1 MLLSVSHH
9 AKSRGVLCDDR
20 AMKTHVLK
28 TQQSET
34 LFEKSRLLIP
44 GGVNSPVRAF
54 GSVGGTPRFIA
65 RAKGSKLWDVDGNEY
80 IDAVGSW
87 GPMILGHA
95 HPAVL
100 EAIYQ
105 AAQDGTSFGA
115 PTSREL
121 ELAELVLSRYPKCER
136 IRFVN
141 SGTEATM
148 SAIRVARGTTGRDYI
163 IKFAGNYHGHA
174 DNLLVAAGSGSMTTG
189 VPSSAGVPADTAK
202 TTLVARYND
211 LDSVK
216 RLFEARPNEIAAVIL
231 EPVVG
236 NMGVVVP
243 KEEFLTGL
251 REITKQYGA
260 LLLVD
265 EVMTGF
271 RLAPGGAVE
280 LFNLDADLVC
290 WGKIIGGGLPVG
302 AYGGKAKSMDNVSP
316 VGKVYQAGTLSGNP
330 LAMAAGTAT
339 LAQMDKTSD
348 LYEVL
353 EERTGR
359 LEGGLREG
367 AKEASVPVTINR
379 VGSMITVFFTSQAV
393 TDFESAST
401 TNINQFK
408 VWFHSLLEQGVYW
421 PASNYEAAFLSY
433 AHNEDDIEKMIEAA
447 LTAFK
452 QIP

>member
-1 MLLSVSHH
+1 M
-9 AKSRGVLCDDR
+9 
-20 AMKTHVLK
+20 K

-34 LFEKSRLLIP
+34 LFEKSRRLIP

-54 GSVGGTPRFIA
+54 GSVGGTPRFIT
-65 RAKGSKLWDVDGNEY
+65 RAKGSRLWDVDGNEY
-80 IDAVGSW
+80 IDAIGSW

-100 EAIYQ
+100 KAINRVS
-105 AAQDGTSFGA
+105 QDGTSFGA
-115 PTSREL
+115 PTGREL
-121 ELAELVLSRYPKCER
+121 ELAELVLSRYRGCER

-148 SAIRVARGTTGRDYI
+148 SAIRVARGATGRDYI

-174 DNLLVAAGSGSMTTG
+174 DSLLVAAGSGAMTTG
-189 VPSSAGVPADTAK
+189 VPSSAGVPTDTAK

-216 RLFEARPNEIAAVIL
+216 KLFEARPDEIATVIL

-236 NMGVVVP
+236 NMGVVIP
-243 KEEFLTGL
+243 TQEFLTGL
-251 REITKQYGA
+251 RDITKQYGA

-271 RLAPGGAVE
+271 RLARGGAVE
-280 LFNLDADLVC
+280 RLNIDADLVC

-302 AYGGKAKSMDNVSP
+302 AYGGKADIMDNVSP

-330 LAMAAGTAT
+330 LAMAAGIAT
-339 LAQMDKTSD
+339 LTEMDKTSD
-348 LYEVL
+348 LYDVL

-359 LEGGLREG
+359 LEGGLQEG
-367 AKEASVPVTINR
+367 AKDAGIPVTINR

-401 TNINQFK
+401 TNTEQFK

-433 AHNEDDIEKMIEAA
+433 AHTQEDIERMIEAA
-447 LTAFK
+447 STAFK
-452 QIP
+452 KIK

>member
-1 MLLSVSHH
+1 MNTQTSQKLF
-9 AKSRGVLCDDR
+9 KR
-20 AMKTHVLK
+20 A
-28 TQQSET
+28 SE
-34 LFEKSRLLIP
+34 LIP

-65 RAKGSKLWDVDGNEY
+65 RAKGSRLWDADGNDY

-100 EAIYQ
+100 EAINQ
-105 AAQDGTSFGA
+105 AARDGTSFGA
-115 PTSREL
+115 PTSREI
-121 ELAELVLSRYPKCER
+121 ELAELVLARYPGCER
-136 IRFVN
+136 LRFVN

-148 SAIRVARGTTGRDYI
+148 SAIRVARGATGRDYI

-174 DNLLVAAGSGSMTTG
+174 DALLVAAGSGALTTG

-211 LDSVK
+211 LDSVRK
-216 RLFEARPNEIAAVIL
+216 LFEARPKEIAVVAL

-236 NMGVVVP
+236 NMGVVIP
-243 KEEFLTGL
+243 TQEFLTGL
-251 REITKQYGA
+251 RDITRKYGA
-260 LLLVD
+260 KLLVD

-271 RLAPGGAVE
+271 RLARGGAVE
-280 LFNLDADLVC
+280 RLNIDADLVC

-302 AYGGKAKSMDNVSP
+302 AYGGKAEIMDNVSP
-316 VGKVYQAGTLSGNP
+316 IGKVYQAGTLSGNP
-330 LAMAAGTAT
+330 LAMAAGIAT
-339 LAQMDKTSD
+339 LTQMDKTLD

-359 LEGGLREG
+359 LEQGLREG
-367 AKEASVPVTINR
+367 AKIAGIPVTINR
-379 VGSMITVFFTSQAV
+379 VGSMITVFFTHQAV

-401 TNINQFK
+401 TNTEMFK
-408 VWFHSLLEQGVYW
+408 IWFHGLLERGVYW

-433 AHNEDDIEKMIEAA
+433 AHSDADIDTMIKAA
-447 LTAFK
+447 RESFLLL
-452 QIP
+452 

>member
-1 MLLSVSHH
+1 VTIDAMNVET
-9 AKSRGVLCDDR
+9 SR
-20 AMKTHVLK
+20 
-28 TQQSET
+28 T
-34 LFEKSRLLIP
+34 LFERASELIP

-65 RAKGSKLWDVDGNEY
+65 RAKGSRLWDVDGNEY

-95 HPAVL
+95 HSAVL
-100 EAIYQ
+100 EAITK

-115 PTSREL
+115 PTRREI
-121 ELAELVLSRYPKCER
+121 ELAELVLSRYGGCER

-141 SGTEATM
+141 SGTEAAM
-148 SAIRVARGTTGRDYI
+148 SAIRVARGATGRDYI

-174 DNLLVAAGSGSMTTG
+174 DALLVAAGSGAMTTG

-211 LDSVK
+211 LESVEK
-216 RLFEARPNEIAAVIL
+216 LFEARSNEIAAVAL

-236 NMGVVVP
+236 NMGVVIP
-243 KEEFLTGL
+243 TQAFLTGL
-251 REITKQYGA
+251 RDITRHYGA
-260 LLLVD
+260 KLLVD

-271 RLAPGGAVE
+271 RLARGGAIE
-280 LFNLDADLVC
+280 KLKIDADLVC

-302 AYGGKAKSMDNVSP
+302 AYGGKAEIMDNVSP

-330 LAMAAGTAT
+330 LAMAAGIAT
-339 LAQMDKTSD
+339 LTEMDKTPD

-353 EERTGR
+353 ETRTGR
-359 LEGGLREG
+359 LEQGLREG
-367 AKEASVPVTINR
+367 AKEAGVPVTINR
-379 VGSMITVFFTSQAV
+379 VGSMITVFFTEQAA

-401 TNINQFK
+401 TNTEHFK
-408 VWFHSLLEQGVYW
+408 VWFHGLLEQGIYW

-433 AHNEDDIEKMIEAA
+433 AHSEKDIDAMIDAA
-447 LTAFK
+447 KVAFK
-452 QIP
+452 KLKIF

>member
-1 MLLSVSHH
+1 M
-9 AKSRGVLCDDR
+9 CDDR
-20 AMKTHVLK
+20 KMKT
-28 TQQSET
+28 TISRQ
-34 LFEKSRLLIP
+34 LFDTAQRLIP

-54 GSVGGTPRFIA
+54 GSVGGTPRFIS
-65 RAKGSKLWDVDGNEY
+65 RAKGSRLWDADGNEY
-80 IDAVGSW
+80 IDVVGSW

-100 EAIYQ
+100 EAIGK

-115 PTSREL
+115 PTGREIK
-121 ELAELVLSRYPKCER
+121 LAELVLSRYPSCER

-148 SAIRVARGTTGRDYI
+148 SALRVARGATGRDCI

-174 DNLLVAAGSGSMTTG
+174 DALLVAAGSGALTTG

-211 LDSVK
+211 IDSVRK
-216 RLFEARPNEIAAVIL
+216 LFEARPNEIAAVVL

-236 NMGVVVP
+236 NMGVVIP
-243 KEEFLTGL
+243 TPEFLKGL
-251 REITKQYGA
+251 REITQHYGA
-260 LLLVD
+260 KLLVD

-271 RLAPGGAVE
+271 RLARGGAVE
-280 LFNLDADLVC
+280 RLKIDADLVC

-302 AYGGKAKSMDNVSP
+302 AYGGKADIMDHVSP

-330 LAMAAGTAT
+330 LAMAAGIAT
-339 LAQMDKTSD
+339 LNEMDKTTD
-348 LYEVL
+348 LYDVL
-353 EERTGR
+353 EQRTGR
-359 LEGGLREG
+359 LEQGLREG
-367 AKEASVPVTINR
+367 AKEAGVPVTINR
-379 VGSMITVFFTSQAV
+379 VGSMITVFFTDKAV

-401 TNINQFK
+401 TNTDMFRI
-408 VWFHSLLEQGVYW
+408 WFHSLLEQSVYW

-433 AHNEDDIEKMIEAA
+433 AHSEGDIKKIIEAA
-447 LTAFK
+447 TVAFQK
-452 QIP
+452 VSSQ

>member
-1 MLLSVSHH
+1 
-9 AKSRGVLCDDR
+9 
-20 AMKTHVLK
+20 MKTH
-28 TQQSET
+28 QSEI
-34 LFEKSRLLIP
+34 LFEKSRRLIP

-65 RAKGSKLWDVDGNEY
+65 RAKGSRLWDVDGNEY
-80 IDAVGSW
+80 IDAIGSW

-100 EAIYQ
+100 EAINKV
-105 AAQDGTSFGA
+105 AQDGTSFGA
-115 PTSREL
+115 PTGREL
-121 ELAELVLSRYPKCER
+121 ELAELVLSRYQGCER

-148 SAIRVARGTTGRDYI
+148 SAIRVARGATGRDYI

-174 DNLLVAAGSGSMTTG
+174 DSLLVAAGSGAMTTG

-216 RLFEARPNEIAAVIL
+216 KLFEARPKEIATVIL

-236 NMGVVVP
+236 NMGVVIP
-243 KEEFLTGL
+243 SQEFLTGL
-251 REITKQYGA
+251 RDITKQYGA

-271 RLAPGGAVE
+271 RLARGGAIE
-280 LFNLDADLVC
+280 HLNIDADLVC

-302 AYGGKAKSMDNVSP
+302 AYGGKAEIMDNVSP

-330 LAMAAGTAT
+330 LAMAAGIAT
-339 LAQMDKTSD
+339 LTKMDKTSD
-348 LYEVL
+348 LYDVL

-367 AKEASVPVTINR
+367 AKEAGVPVTINR
-379 VGSMITVFFTSQAV
+379 VGSMITVFFTEQAV

-401 TNINQFK
+401 TNTEHFK
-408 VWFHSLLEQGVYW
+408 IWFHSLLEQGIYW

-433 AHNEDDIEKMIEAA
+433 AHTQEDIERMIEAA
-447 LTAFK
+447 TTAFK
-452 QIP
+452 KIK

>member
-1 MLLSVSHH
+1 
-9 AKSRGVLCDDR
+9 
-20 AMKTHVLK
+20 MKT
-28 TQQSET
+28 TTSQT
-34 LFEKSRLLIP
+34 LFNKARVLIP

-65 RAKGSKLWDVDGNEY
+65 RAKGSRLWDVDGNEY
-80 IDAVGSW
+80 IDAIGSW

-100 EAIYQ
+100 EAIHK
-105 AAQDGTSFGA
+105 ASQDGTSFGA
-115 PTSREL
+115 PTGREL
-121 ELAELVLSRYPKCER
+121 ELAELVLSRYPGCER

-148 SAIRVARGTTGRDYI
+148 SAIRVARGATGRDYI

-174 DNLLVAAGSGSMTTG
+174 DSLLVAAGSGAMTTG

-216 RLFEARPNEIAAVIL
+216 KLFEARPDEIATVIL

-243 KEEFLTGL
+243 SPEFLIGL
-251 REITKQYGA
+251 RDITKQYGA

-280 LFNLDADLVC
+280 RLEIDADLVC

-302 AYGGKAKSMDNVSP
+302 AYGGKADIMDNVSP

-330 LAMAAGTAT
+330 LAMAAGIAT
-339 LAQMDKTSD
+339 LTQMDKTAD
-348 LYEVL
+348 LYDVL
-353 EERTGR
+353 EERTSR
-359 LEGGLREG
+359 LEGGLYEG
-367 AKEASVPVTINR
+367 AKEAGVPVTINR
-379 VGSMITVFFTSQAV
+379 VGSMITAFFTQQVV

-401 TNINQFK
+401 TNTEQFK
-408 VWFHSLLEQGVYW
+408 IWFHSLLEQGVYW

-433 AHNEDDIEKMIEAA
+433 AHTQEDIERMIEAA
-447 LTAFK
+447 STAFK
-452 QIP
+452 KIR